1 MKMILRPYQYIY
13 VSRNEH
19 EILFYNIVKNR
30 IYTYQIPFE
39 EYIIK
44 GGNIIFNGENQ
55 YSSALH
61 SIFET
66 EQLGE
71 KIVSSKI
78 FCCNQYD
85 ILKEGFKISITNHDI
100 ISSDISKYVLQIT
113 AYIDSV
119 LFPKRNS
126 WEEEYSAPD
135 FLTKLSSFMRQYSNL
150 QKIQLVVK
158 KFSLQIIEP
167 FIAEF
172 YTTHSLEII
181 CSTANLQ
188 YIKKLKRKYP
198 ELTSADLVQQTK
210 KWCADSGGHQT
221 GGAVDVQLWYQGRIA
236 DCGTPY
242 LSTSP
247 DSETA
252 EINRL
257 SPEAMTNRRLL
268 LQTMTEAGFVNY
280 PAEWWHYCFG
290 DQLYAAY
297 HGEKCAFYGEIELY
311 TPNSGENC

>member
-198 ELTSADLVQQTK
+198 EILITCILDKKSLNPLIMNLYQQYVASYKYIVYNSDDLKMLNTLPVELKIQSIFRFHLMPK
-210 KWCADSGGHQT
+210 
-221 GGAVDVQLWYQGRIA
+221 
-236 DCGTPY
+236 
-242 LSTSP
+242 
-247 DSETA
+247 
-252 EINRL
+252 
-257 SPEAMTNRRLL
+257 
-268 LQTMTEAGFVNY
+268 F
-280 PAEWWHYCFG
+280 
-290 DQLYAAY
+290 LY
-297 HGEKCAFYGEIELY
+297 
-311 TPNSGENC
+311 